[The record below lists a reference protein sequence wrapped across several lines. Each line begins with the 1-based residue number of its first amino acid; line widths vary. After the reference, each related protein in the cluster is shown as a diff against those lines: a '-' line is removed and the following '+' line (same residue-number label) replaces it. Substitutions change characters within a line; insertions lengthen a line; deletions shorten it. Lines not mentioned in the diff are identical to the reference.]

1 MQFFLQT
8 VELQKE
14 VVALKE
20 SDSMQRLRA
29 QKAVQQL
36 KDVENELRDLRA
48 KNDALE
54 KKYKRYVYGISFNK
68 YSECKFVF
76 M

>member
-1 MQFFLQT
+1 MQT

-14 VVALKE
+14 VAALKE
-20 SDSMQRLRA
+20 SDSVQRLRA

-48 KNDALE
+48 KT
-54 KKYKRYVYGISFNK
+54 
-68 YSECKFVF
+68 
-76 M
+76 MH

>member
-1 MQFFLQT
+1 MQT

-14 VVALKE
+14 VAALKE
-20 SDSMQRLRA
+20 SDSVQRLRA

-54 KKYKRYVYGISFNK
+54 RKYKKYVHGISF
-68 YSECKFVF
+68 
-76 M
+76 